1 MPVTDICEAEKYQPL
16 KKDFRQI
23 LIKIEKA
30 GIIGSMDAETSNFQV
45 RIHFY
50 GNFQKLVM

>member
-50 GNFQKLVM
+50 GNFQKLVL